1 MLIFEIIE
9 QVTTQ
14 KENGE
19 QEVKDE
25 VRFGTQQYTAML
37 LINHL
42 GDILDL
48 SCKAQTYT
56 KTISGAHIAD
66 IISRLKDINETV
78 DIEDQRVKMLAYFPP
93 ILISPENREKLE
105 CSNVIMFSDE
115 YYSIISE
122 LQIQLEQIKQDKS
135 DTDFYNTHYIY
146 TVEW

>member
-25 VRFGTQQYTAML
+25 VRFGAQQYTAML

-42 GDILDL
+42 GDVLDL
-48 SCKAQTYT
+48 SCEAQSYK

-78 DIEDQRVKMLAYFPP
+78 DIEDQRVKMIAYFPP
-93 ILISPENREKLE
+93 ILLSPEDRKKLE
-105 CSNVIMFSDE
+105 CLNVKMFSDE
-115 YYSIISE
+115 YYTIISG
-122 LQIQLEQIKQDKS
+122 LQNNLENIKQDKN
-135 DTDFYNTHYIY
+135 DEDFHKTIYTY